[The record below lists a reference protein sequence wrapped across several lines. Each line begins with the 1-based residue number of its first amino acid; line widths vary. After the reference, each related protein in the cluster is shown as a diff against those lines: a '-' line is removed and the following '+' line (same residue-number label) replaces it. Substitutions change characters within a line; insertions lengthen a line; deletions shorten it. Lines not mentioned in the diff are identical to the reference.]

1 MKVSVVQSVYAGD
14 QLEPFR
20 RSVESILNQSRTFF
34 DEIEYL
40 IAVDGP
46 VSESLVSY
54 LEHLKFSSAANVSVF
69 YLEENK
75 GLAFALNI
83 LLHRCTGELIF
94 RMDSDDFSCPD
105 RFDTQID
112 YLTINKLDAC
122 GSAILFEGPAYNF
135 SVAKPKLFSG
145 APGSFPS
152 EMPFHHAT
160 ICVKRELVTSGTF
173 TYEPYLTG
181 ARAFEDLYLWLS
193 FFRFGGSFGN
203 CEQDLYKVTLDA
215 SVLQRRAKL
224 RQIWNLSIAKYEI
237 SRALDRGIISSI
249 LHGASAFRR
258 LSYYILPLSFTQ
270 KLIAVFRSKN

>member
-1 MKVSVVQSVYAGD
+1 MKVSVVQAVYHGD

-20 RSVESILNQSRTFF
+20 RSVESVLNQNRTYF

-54 LEHLKFSSAANVSVF
+54 LENLKLSPCASVSLH
-69 YLEENK
+69 YLAENK

-83 LLHRCTGELIF
+83 LLKQCTGELIF
-94 RMDSDDFSCPD
+94 RMDSDDFSNPD
-105 RFDTQID
+105 RFDTQIE
-112 YLTINKLDAC
+112 YLIRNKLDAC
-122 GSAILFEGPAYNF
+122 GSAILFEGAANNF

-145 APGSFPS
+145 APASFPS

-160 ICVKRELVTSGTF
+160 ICVRREMVTSGTF
-173 TYEPYLTG
+173 MYEPDLAG
-181 ARAFEDLYLWLS
+181 SRAFEDLYLWLN
-193 FFRFGGSFGN
+193 FFRSGGSFGN
-203 CEQDLYKVTLDA
+203 CEQDLYKVTLDT
-215 SVLQRRAKL
+215 SVFQRRAKL

-237 SRALDRGIISSI
+237 SRSLNRGIISSI

-258 LSYYILPLSFTQ
+258 LSYYVFPLSFTQ
-270 KLIAVFRSKN
+270 KLIAVFRSNK